1 MNAIRVM
8 RRCTRL
14 LPVVCLLLWSPSKSE
29 AQDEL
34 RLYFNAG
41 YVTNLEKCPECEKAD
56 TGGSIRAG
64 IFTSGR
70 WGFYAGYLWF
80 KEHHPPTIDYEDK
93 GSVLLAGIDFRFLRT
108 GSVDW
113 YAQVGMAREKFISTY
128 PNRTETETNF
138 IPDLGL
144 LLGIGHFNALVAW
157 QPSDPFHINLGV
169 GVTL

>member
-1 MNAIRVM
+1 MNARDMM
-8 RRCTRL
+8 RRWPRWVPVAFLFL
-14 LPVVCLLLWSPSKSE
+14 LFPSE
-29 AQDEL
+29 ASAQEEL
-34 RLYFNAG
+34 RLFLNAG

-64 IFTSGR
+64 VFTSGR

-108 GSVDW
+108 GGVNW
-113 YAQVGMAREKFISTY
+113 YAQLGMAREKFISTY
-128 PNRTETETNF
+128 SSRTETETSF

-144 LLGIGHFNALVAW
+144 LLGIGHFNALAAW